1 MDRYLQATPLLDYT
15 HPTLQTLIA
24 TRGWADL
31 DEAARIGAVY
41 AFVRDEIA
49 FGYNDS
55 DDVPASGVLAD
66 GYGQCNTKT
75 TLLMALLRAVEVPVR
90 FHGATV
96 HKSLQRGVVP
106 RLVYRLAPADIIHS
120 WAEVQ
125 YAGRWVGLE
134 GVILDP
140 TYLDGVRSTVAT
152 PRTKAFLGYGVGTD
166 DLADPPIAWTGTGA
180 DTAIQATGV
189 NNDHGVYDDPDS
201 FYRDR
206 GTNLTGP
213 RAWLFRNRVRHAM
226 NRKVAAIRATGISPT
241 CQFAA

>member
-1 MDRYLQATPLLDYT
+1 MDRYLQTTPLLDHH
-15 HPTLQTLIA
+15 HPALQQLITA
-24 TRGWADL
+24 RGWADL
-31 DEAARIGAVY
+31 DETARIGAVY

-49 FGYNDS
+49 FGYNAA

-75 TLLMALLRAVEVPVR
+75 TLLMALLRAVGIPVR

-106 RLVYRLAPADIIHS
+106 PLVYRIAPVDIIHS
-120 WAEVQ
+120 WAEVR
-125 YAGRWVGLE
+125 YRDRWIGLE

-140 TYLDGVRSTVAT
+140 TYLDGVRNTVAT
-152 PRTKAFLGYGVGTD
+152 PRTAAFLGYGVGTD
-166 DLADPPIAWTGTGA
+166 DLADPPIAWNGT

-189 NNDHGVYDDPDS
+189 NNDHGVYDDPDA
-201 FYRDR
+201 FYRDH

-213 RAWLFRNRVRHAM
+213 RAWLFRNRVRHSM
-226 NRKVAAIRATGISPT
+226 NRRVAAIRAAGVSAT